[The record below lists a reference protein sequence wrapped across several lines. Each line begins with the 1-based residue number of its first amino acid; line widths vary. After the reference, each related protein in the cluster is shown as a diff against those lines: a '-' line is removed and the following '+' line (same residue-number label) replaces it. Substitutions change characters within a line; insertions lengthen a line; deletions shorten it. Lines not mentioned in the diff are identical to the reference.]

1 VSVSKA
7 IEYRRIRRKRFDN
20 DDDAITTT
28 TTTTREI
35 LTPFKLNE
43 YYSLPGLGS
52 LLSTATA
59 LLRYKLSL
67 ASVKDNITGF
77 IKRRLSMTACL

>member
-20 DDDAITTT
+20 DDDAI
-28 TTTTREI
+28 TTTREI